1 MAGALRDFFNLNRN
15 KESKETY
22 WTCPK
27 CRTQNPLGSPF
38 CLKCAEDEEKLG
50 SDPEKVHLETDNNP
64 LTNTLVQALN
74 LYLHVAQI
82 PSREVAEEARKHGIV
97 INAPQEIALVPVK
110 ELDHL
115 ADQFVNANRLRATG
129 SGALMGF
136 PGGALMLATIPA
148 DISALAYYSFR
159 TISGIAQC
167 YGSETRSEEGRT
179 IALLLFAGA
188 SGIESINVAGS
199 QVLLSSLTK
208 NVLTKPYRDLIMKRI
223 VQEIAKDLGMGIA
236 RQGAARLVPV
246 LGSVIGGTANYLFI
260 SNVAERAKT
269 YYRMKLLE
277 LRAMQDR
284 TPRLPAPVPALPQ
297 GRAKQQ
303 TLPQPRF
310 DEPGE
315 DNPI

>member
-1 MAGALRDFFNLNRN
+1 MAGAIKDFFNLNRN

-27 CRTQNPLGSPF
+27 CKTQNPLGSPF
-38 CLKCAEDEEKLG
+38 CLKCAEEEEQSGDKG
-50 SDPEKVHLETDNNP
+50 DKVHIETENNP

-74 LYLHVAQI
+74 FYLQVAQI

-115 ADQFVNANRLRATG
+115 ADQFVNYNRLRAAG
-129 SGALMGF
+129 SGAIMGF

-167 YGSETRSEEGRT
+167 YGSETRTEEGRA

-188 SGIESINVAGS
+188 SGVESINVAGS

-223 VQEIAKDLGMGIA
+223 VQEVAKDLGMGIA

-260 SNVAERAKT
+260 SNVSERAKT

-277 LRAMQDR
+277 QAVKVDR
-284 TPRLPAPVPALPQ
+284 TPRLPAPAPTPALP
-297 GRAKQQ
+297 GYRE
-303 TLPQPRF
+303 PRY

>member
-1 MAGALRDFFNLNRN
+1 MAGAIKDFFNLNRN
-15 KESKETY
+15 KETKESY

-27 CRTQNPLGSPF
+27 CKTQNPLGSPF
-38 CLKCAEDEEKLG
+38 CLKCAEEEEQAG
-50 SDPEKVHLETDNNP
+50 TPTDKVHLDTENNP

-74 LYLHVAQI
+74 FYLQVAQI

-115 ADQFVNANRLRATG
+115 ADQFLNSNRLRAAG
-129 SGALMGF
+129 SGAIMGF
-136 PGGALMLATIPA
+136 PGGAFMLATIPA

-159 TISGIAQC
+159 TISGVAQC
-167 YGSETRSEEGRT
+167 YGSETRTEEGRT

-188 SGIESINVAGS
+188 SGVESINVAGS

-223 VQEIAKDLGMGIA
+223 VQEVAKDLGMGIA

-260 SNVAERAKT
+260 SNVSDRAKT

-277 LRAMQDR
+277 Q
-284 TPRLPAPVPALPQ
+284 
-297 GRAKQQ
+297 RAKLDLLLK
-303 TLPQPRF
+303 LPPPPKF
-310 DEPGE
+310 EEPGE

>member
-50 SDPEKVHLETDNNP
+50 ADQEKVHLDTDNNP

-74 LYLHVAQI
+74 LYLQVAQI
-82 PSREVAEEARKHGIV
+82 PSREVAEEAHKHGIV

-260 SNVAERAKT
+260 SNVADRAKT

-284 TPRLPAPVPALPQ
+284 TPRLPAPAPALPKA
-297 GRAKQQ
+297 RI
-303 TLPQPRF
+303 LPQLPPRF
-310 DEPGE
+310 DELGE

>member
-15 KESKETY
+15 KENKETY

-50 SDPEKVHLETDNNP
+50 AEQDKVHLDTENNP
-64 LTNTLVQALN
+64 LINTLVQALN

-136 PGGALMLATIPA
+136 PGGALLLATIPA

-260 SNVAERAKT
+260 SNVADRAKT

-284 TPRLPAPVPALPQ
+284 TPRLPAPAPALPQ
-297 GRAKQQ
+297 GRLQHQ
-303 TLPQPRF
+303 LQPHF

>member
-38 CLKCAEDEEKLG
+38 CLKCAEDEERAG
-50 SDPEKVHLETDNNP
+50 DDQEKVHLDTDNNP
-64 LTNTLVQALN
+64 LINTLVQALN
-74 LYLHVAQI
+74 LYLQVAQI

-115 ADQFVNANRLRATG
+115 ADRFVNANRLRATG

-136 PGGALMLATIPA
+136 PGGALLLATIPA

-167 YGSETRSEEGRT
+167 YGSETRTEEGRT

-260 SNVAERAKT
+260 SNVADRAKT

-277 LRAMQDR
+277 LRALQDQ
-284 TPRLPAPVPALPQ
+284 TPRLAAPVPALPQ
-297 GRAKQQ
+297 GRLQ
-303 TLPQPRF
+303 PQPRF

>member
-1 MAGALRDFFNLNRN
+1 MAGALKDFFNLNRN

-27 CRTQNPLGSPF
+27 CKTQNPLGSPF
-38 CLKCAEDEEKLG
+38 CLKCAEEEEQAG
-50 SDPEKVHLETDNNP
+50 SEPDKIHLDTDNNP

-74 LYLHVAQI
+74 FYLQVAQI
-82 PSREVAEEARKHGIV
+82 PSREVAEEARRQGIV
-97 INAPQEIALVPVK
+97 INAPQEIALVPIK

-129 SGALMGF
+129 SGAIMGF

-167 YGSETRSEEGRT
+167 YGSETRSEEGRAT
-179 IALLLFAGA
+179 ALLLFAGA
-188 SGIESINVAGS
+188 SGVESINVAGS

-223 VQEIAKDLGMGIA
+223 VQEVAKDLGLGIA

-260 SNVAERAKT
+260 TNVADRVKT
-269 YYRMKLLE
+269 HYRMKLLE
-277 LRAMQDR
+277 QRA
-284 TPRLPAPVPALPQ
+284 RLDQPP
-297 GRAKQQ
+297 K
-303 TLPQPRF
+303 LPQPRRLETPAPAKF
-310 DEPGE
+310 EEPGE

>member
-15 KESKETY
+15 KENKETY

-38 CLKCAEDEEKLG
+38 CLKCAEEEERTG
-50 SDPEKVHLETDNNP
+50 ESQEKVHLDTENNP

-74 LYLHVAQI
+74 FYLHVAQI

-110 ELDHL
+110 ELDRL
-115 ADQFVNANRLRATG
+115 ADQFVSANRLRATG
-129 SGALMGF
+129 SGAIMGF

-159 TISGIAQC
+159 TISGIAQS
-167 YGSETRSEEGRT
+167 YGSETRTEEGRT

-188 SGIESINVAGS
+188 TGIESINVAGS
-199 QVLLSSLTK
+199 QVILSNLTR

-223 VQEIAKDLGMGIA
+223 VQEIAKDLGMEIA

-260 SNVAERAKT
+260 SNVADRTKT

-277 LRAMQDR
+277 QRAKYDN
-284 TPRLPAPVPALPQ
+284 TPRLPAPAPALPPA
-297 GRAKQQ
+297 RSR
-303 TLPQPRF
+303 PQPRY
-310 DEPGE
+310 DEFELGE